1 VSVDGSFRHD
11 YSDIGFVDAQRRDA
25 DSDSPRRSF
34 AAYRSPIICG
44 SYCRAFSGLYVVAN
58 TLLVLHPL
66 CVMAPGRS
74 ARKCAARRGI
84 QTRC

>member
-1 VSVDGSFRHD
+1 VSVDGIFCTIIQISALLMLNAATQTAIRHAVASSL
-11 YSDIGFVDAQRRDA
+11 SDT
-25 DSDSPRRSF
+25 
-34 AAYRSPIICG
+34 IICG

-74 ARKCAARRGI
+74 AR
-84 QTRC
+84 